1 MDMETEKEKDWKRD
15 MGIAFFLGALS
26 MLDVMFRNQIDD
38 RDLHR
43 RYVLELCESSAPALT
58 PEQASE
64 YVIGKIHSSSSEW
77 VAEYYRV
84 RMLAS

>member
-26 MLDVMFRNQIDD
+26 MLDVMFRDRIDD

-43 RYVLELCESSAPALT
+43 RYVLELCGSSAPALT
-58 PEQASE
+58 PRQARE
-64 YVIGKIHSSSSEW
+64 YIIDKIASPASGW
-77 VAEYYRV
+77 VADYYRAGTH
-84 RMLAS
+84 AS